1 MPDAATLASANQA
14 SAPASGDSCQ
24 LDKQIEK
31 IEEQLQCLLRE
42 GRVEPAAREMPPV
55 DVKPQS
61 APALPPLAPPSSTP
75 RSKTTRIVRLAVGS
89 GLLILAAWA
98 LVPLMCE
105 LHSTNARVNAPILTL
120 RSPIDGNVKFHC
132 PTTSGAV
139 TNAGAALFEVKNS
152 LADEDRL
159 DSLHDEKA
167 YLESRIAGSRR
178 QLMSLTDLRNGLS
191 ASAAEYRKARVRM
204 LQLECDG
211 ANASLENARSV
222 KKQRDFEDDQLRQ
235 LEGSGS
241 VSKQDGSAAG
251 FAAEAAGH
259 SVVQAE
265 KIVEKLEEQIRG
277 LRAGLDAGA
286 GEGGNDLSY
295 STQRLHELDCR
306 IEETRASLWQ
316 DEAKLAQLERH
327 IRAAAERLARHA
339 RFASVAT
346 TDSVVWRRH
355 AGDDTPV
362 QADSP
367 LLDLV
372 NPADVFIDAV
382 VGESDLKR
390 IRPGDAARV
399 RLPGSRKERKA
410 VVKQVFGHGL
420 PWPDACLAAAAV
432 PTTQQEIH
440 VILALSEP
448 LGNDDSGGD
457 GALALPIGLPAE
469 VTFVSTGD
477 ALKSLFGHRGN

>member
-1 MPDAATLASANQA
+1 
-14 SAPASGDSCQ
+14 
-24 LDKQIEK
+24 
-31 IEEQLQCLLRE
+31 
-42 GRVEPAAREMPPV
+42 EPAARAMPPV
-55 DVKPQS
+55 DAKPPS
-61 APALPPLAPPSSTP
+61 VPALPPLAPPTAAP
-75 RSKTTRIVRLAVGS
+75 RNKTTRIVRLAVGS
-89 GLLILAAWA
+89 GLLILAAWS

-120 RSPIDGNVKFHC
+120 RSPIAGNVKFHC
-132 PTTSGAV
+132 PTTSGAA
-139 TNAGAALFEVKNS
+139 TNAGAPLFEVKNS

-159 DSLHDEKA
+159 DSLNDEKA
-167 YLESRIAGSRR
+167 YLVSRIAGSQR
-178 QLMSLTDLRNGLS
+178 QLASLTDLRGGLS
-191 ASAAEYRKARVRM
+191 ASAAENRKARVRM

-211 ANASLENARSV
+211 AQASLENARAV
-222 KKQRDFEDDQLRQ
+222 KQQRDFEEDQLRQ
-235 LEGSGS
+235 LQGSRS
-241 VSKQDGSAAG
+241 VSKQDGSAAR

-265 KIVEKLEEQIRG
+265 KVVEKLEEQIRG
-277 LRAGLDAGA
+277 LRGGVDAGN
-286 GEGGNDLSY
+286 GDGGNDLSY

-306 IEETRASLWQ
+306 IEEARASLWQ

-327 IRAAAERLARHA
+327 IRAAAEHLARHA
-339 RFASVAT
+339 RFASVAA

-355 AGDDTPV
+355 AGEDTPV

-372 NPADVFIDAV
+372 NPDDVFIDAV

-399 RLPGSRKERKA
+399 RLPGSRKELKA
-410 VVKQVFGHGL
+410 VVKQVFGHAL

-440 VILALSEP
+440 VILRLAEP
-448 LGNDDSGGD
+448 LADGD
-457 GALALPIGLPAE
+457 GGLALPIGLPAE

-477 ALKSLFGHRGN
+477 ALKSLFGRRSN